1 MATSEPVRHGPLGA
15 ADALLWTIDRHDP
28 VLRTTVSVVLVL
40 DRSPDWDELVARV
53 ARLVRLVPRLRS
65 TVRATAPLWAQP
77 QWVEDPTFDLYRHLA
92 RVWLPG
98 ADLRAVLDLAQTSA
112 ARWFDPEQPLWEAT
126 LVEGM
131 EGSRAAI
138 VLKVHHA
145 VADGVGGL
153 AVISE
158 VLDRS
163 PDAAGEEVAGTSP
176 GAAARRRPAP
186 LRTGSD
192 GFRGLARLPWRTAAL
207 AARALIHPGEV
218 AREVGATVSSAA
230 RLLQPAPAPCS
241 PLFSGRGVHR
251 RFEVVAV
258 PCGGLRAAAAAT
270 GKTLNDVFVAGVLG
284 GLVRYH
290 DLHGSTVEGVRVL
303 IPVSTRSPG
312 DEAASNHFVPARVV
326 LPLTG
331 ELASRLEVVH
341 RRAEECKHAPALGV
355 SDAIAAVLVRLPAS
369 VATAI
374 FGSVLKGADV
384 VTTDVPGPDHPIS
397 VAGARVEAFYAFAP
411 PSGAAA
417 NVALVSVGDET
428 FVAANIDPE
437 AVADPAV
444 LAGCVQEGLAEV
456 VALGR
461 TPTAGAGRVAQPA
474 AGRSAARR

>member
-1 MATSEPVRHGPLGA
+1 MATSEPVRHRPLGA

-28 VLRTTVSVVLVL
+28 VLRTTVSAVLVL

-53 ARLVRLVPRLRS
+53 AELVRLVPRLRS
-65 TVRATAPLWAQP
+65 TVRAAAPPWAP
-77 QWVEDPTFDLYRHLA
+77 PHWVEDPTFDLSRHLA

-98 ADLRAVLDLAQTSA
+98 ADLRALLDFAQTAA
-112 ARWFDPEQPLWEAT
+112 ARWFDPELPLWEAT

-153 AVISE
+153 AVISTL
-158 VLDRS
+158 LDRP
-163 PDAAGEEVAGTSP
+163 PDAAGKEVAGT
-176 GAAARRRPAP
+176 ARRAVGRGPAP
-186 LRTGSD
+186 LRAGSD
-192 GFRGLARLPWRTAAL
+192 GFGALARLPWRTVAL
-207 AARALIHPGEV
+207 AARALVHPEQV
-218 AREVGATVSSAA
+218 VREAGATVASAA

-241 PLFSGRGVHR
+241 PLLSGRSVHR
-251 RFEVVAV
+251 RFEVVDVA
-258 PCGGLRAAAAAT
+258 PGGLRAAAAAT

-290 DLHGSTVEGVRVL
+290 DLHGSTVERVRVL
-303 IPVSTRSPG
+303 IPVSTRSLG

-326 LPLTG
+326 LPLTA
-331 ELASRLEVVH
+331 ELARRLEVVH
-341 RRAEECKHAPALGV
+341 RRAEAWKHAPALGV

-411 PSGAAA
+411 PSGAAVNA
-417 NVALVSVGDET
+417 ALVSVGEET
-428 FVAANIDPE
+428 FVALNIDPE

-461 TPTAGAGRVAQPA
+461 TPRAGAGRA
-474 AGRSAARR
+474 AGPAERSAVGR